1 MKKETFSLSQNEW
14 LVMEALWA
22 APATLMELVHT
33 LSQNPP
39 GWAKSTTATMVRR
52 MEEKGLIRHETEGK
66 TKVFHPTMKREEAAA
81 AETRTLLDKAFSG
94 SVGLMVNTLVQQESL
109 TKEEIDA
116 LYDILRQAEEQE
128 GSEC

>member
-1 MKKETFSLSQNEW
+1 MKRETFSLTHNEW

-22 APATLMELVHT
+22 TPATLMELVHT

-52 MEEKGLIRHETEGK
+52 MEEKGLIAHDTEGK
-66 TKVFHPTMKREEAAA
+66 TKVFRPAVSRSEAAL

-94 SVGLMVNTLVQQESL
+94 SVGLLVNTLVQQESL
-109 TKEEIDA
+109 TREDIDA
-116 LYDILRQAEEQE
+116 LYAILREAEEKE
-128 GSEC
+128 ES